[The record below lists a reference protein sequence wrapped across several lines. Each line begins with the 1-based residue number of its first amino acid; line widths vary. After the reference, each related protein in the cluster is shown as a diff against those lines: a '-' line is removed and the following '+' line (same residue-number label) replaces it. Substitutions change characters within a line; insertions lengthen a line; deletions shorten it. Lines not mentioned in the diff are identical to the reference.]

1 MRKIEAKAVAAKLKV
16 AGIRIKIAGKKL
28 AIATKE
34 LNEFQLSL
42 LLHLIL
48 FLLLSLMPSMKVNLP
63 KKTIKTMVPITLT
76 EPRKRPVAG
85 TSDRK
90 KEGNSIQKPAT
101 PPKKVAKAPVKKAP
115 AKKVTAKTTPNKTT
129 PSKPEVKKA
138 AAKPAQTKAAVKPVA
153 KAESKKVEQTALKPP
168 PATPKVAKPAEAP
181 KPAKNTTPVQK
192 QETKPAETPK
202 AVQKQE
208 TKVAENVQPTPP
220 LQTVKAPATADIGDL
235 PIQPNPARELTRP
248 LVAALPSVP
257 SVPSAQPSAAVQ
269 APSFS
274 ETVDFSFQPAIPE
287 FQAPSST
294 QDFASHSLVPFLM
307 EATHIESD
315 SLLNSYFAE
324 THDEPLPPKSG
335 DDAQSDGVN
344 VSFIENIGGD
354 PIDSNVTLPRII
366 NQIKPDFPE
375 WARKE
380 GVSGEA
386 SFKVLIRKSGMVG
399 DVLTLSSTIHPK
411 LALDCSKTL
420 RRWMFSPM
428 IKDGQPQDTWVKI
441 TVKYSLE

>member
-1 MRKIEAKAVAAKLKV
+1 MKRIEAVAAKLKV
-16 AGIRIKIAGKKL
+16 AGKKLKIAGNKL
-28 AIATKE
+28 IVASKE

-42 LLHLIL
+42 ILHLIL
-48 FLLLSLMPSMKVNLP
+48 FLLFALMPPMKVSVP

-90 KEGNSIQKPAT
+90 KEGNSIQKPAK
-101 PPKKVAKAPVKKAP
+101 PVKKAAKAPVKKAP
-115 AKKVTAKTTPNKTT
+115 AKKAVAKTTPNKTT
-129 PSKPEVKKA
+129 PSKPEVKKVA
-138 AAKPAQTKAAVKPVA
+138 EKPAQTKAAAKPVE
-153 KAESKKVEQTALKPP
+153 KAESTKVEQAALKPP
-168 PATPKVAKPAEAP
+168 VAPKVEKPAEAP
-181 KPAKNTTPVQK
+181 KPAKNTTPLQK
-192 QETKPAETPK
+192 QETKPAKTPK

-220 LQTVKAPATADIGDL
+220 LQTAKALETSDIAEL

-248 LVAALPSVP
+248 LVAALPSMP
-257 SVPSAQPSAAVQ
+257 STHSPALQ
-269 APSFS
+269 APSFT
-274 ETVDFSFQPAIPE
+274 ETMDFSFQPAMPE

-294 QDFASHSLVPFLM
+294 KGSASNSAIPFLM
-307 EATHIESD
+307 EATPIESD

-324 THDEPLPPKSG
+324 THDAPLAPKSG
-335 DDAQSDGVN
+335 DAISSDGVN

-354 PIDSNVTLPRII
+354 PIDSNVTLPGII
-366 NQIKPDFPE
+366 TQIKPDFPE